1 MTIYWEKLLKR
12 YILLV
17 KEISVISFVGQKGII
32 IIQRLLVGDF
42 VNQLISQLPRVFFYL
57 KPKMLLKIKQLES
70 QFGLPIVNF

>member
-42 VNQLISQLPRVFFYL
+42 VNQLISQLPRVFL
-57 KPKMLLKIKQLES
+57 SKTKNVTKD
-70 QFGLPIVNF
+70 